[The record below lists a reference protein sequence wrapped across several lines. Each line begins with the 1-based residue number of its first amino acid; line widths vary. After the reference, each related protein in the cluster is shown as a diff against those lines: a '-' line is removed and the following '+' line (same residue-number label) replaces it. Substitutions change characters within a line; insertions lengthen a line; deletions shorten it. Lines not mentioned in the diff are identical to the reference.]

1 MTLTPDKRQLVTTV
15 RTNKM
20 TTRSPRKAAKVNAE
34 LLSSV
39 EKRDLVKGMKA

>member
-1 MTLTPDKRQLVTTV
+1 MLTPEKRNLLTTV
-15 RTNKM
+15 HTNKQ
-20 TTRSPRKAAKVNAE
+20 TTKLPRKAAKVNAE

>member
-1 MTLTPDKRQLVTTV
+1 MLTPDKRQLLTTV
-15 RTNKM
+15 HTNKQ
-20 TTRSPRKAAKVNAE
+20 TTKLPRKAAKVNAE